1 MGSEEELLRIGRRLE
16 KRINER
22 NLDRILDLL
31 KELQRFQITVPL
43 LRSTRIGVTVNK
55 LKKQIKDREVG
66 ELAKVLIRDWKRL
79 LESSYKNNDASVVIS
94 SPSRTEPPSMKKERK
109 KLQSKRLSPAT
120 PMSLHAEKG
129 SECPE
134 MSHSLNQQPATKDP
148 KPKRECPEIHSPS
161 HREQNTAKDPKMK
174 RECPESH
181 SPSHREQNTAKDPK
195 MKRECPEIH
204 SPSHREK
211 NTAKDPKMKR
221 DCPEINSPSHREQ
234 NTAKDPKM
242 KRECPESHSPSH
254 REQNTAKDPKMKREC
269 PEIHSPSHREQNTAK
284 DPKMK
289 RECPEI
295 HSPSHREQN
304 TAKDPKMKR
313 ECPEIHSPSHRE
325 QNTAKDPKMKR
336 ECPEIHSP
344 SHREQNTAKDPKMK
358 REKNTVKDSKM
369 NRSHST
375 DAQSS
380 SHTSKK
386 PERRLSLNTSL
397 PSPSGSCKS
406 SSNNKEERKHS
417 IGSPTFATRNGS
429 SKPSTN
435 TIEERPS
442 GVLASSP
449 TCSSP
454 PSFLLLAPSY
464 ATGDSVRDKCVEMV
478 AAALKTDDDYKQ
490 FGANCERIAWEME
503 ECIYNEMKATDMKY
517 RNRVRSRISNL
528 KDPKNPNLRRN
539 VLCGVVSPQN
549 IATMTAE
556 EMASDELKELRNT
569 LTQEAIREHQM
580 AKTGGTQ
587 TDLLQCDKCKK
598 RNCSYNQV
606 QTRSADEPM
615 TTFVLCNE
623 CGHRWKFC

>member
-129 SECPE
+129 
-134 MSHSLNQQPATKDP
+134 
-148 KPKRECPEIHSPS
+148 
-161 HREQNTAKDPKMK
+161 
-174 RECPESH
+174 
-181 SPSHREQNTAKDPK
+181 REQNTAKDPK

>member
-129 SECPE
+129 SGLSGSLQSYAITISLLSSSECPE

-148 KPKRECPEIHSPS
+148 KP
-161 HREQNTAKDPKMK
+161 
-174 RECPESH
+174 
-181 SPSHREQNTAKDPK
+181 
-195 MKRECPEIH
+195 
-204 SPSHREK
+204 
-211 NTAKDPKMKR
+211 
-221 DCPEINSPSHREQ
+221 
-234 NTAKDPKM
+234 
-242 KRECPESHSPSH
+242 
-254 REQNTAKDPKMKREC
+254 
-269 PEIHSPSHREQNTAK
+269 
-284 DPKMK
+284 K